1 MTKKFRITHF
11 FLLSLV
17 LFVVGFGVHT
27 FLFAQ
32 TDPGSLVS
40 LNESNGAVDNSTE
53 REILSLLLELKSIT
67 LDTGVFE
74 SKAFNAL
81 KDFGVTLEPEP
92 VRRVNPFAPIGVDE
106 VTTAGESSS
115 VEDQEKSG
123 AEPSL

>member
-1 MTKKFRITHF
+1 MTKKFRITHL
-11 FLLSLV
+11 FLLFLA
-17 LFVVGFGVHT
+17 LFVVGFGVHS

-32 TDPGSLVS
+32 ADPGSLVS

-106 VTTAGESSS
+106 VTTEGGSS
-115 VEDQEKSG
+115 VEDQEEG
-123 AEPSL
+123 ELETGV